1 MELLDKVQLNY
12 DASDEDVRDI
22 TEGEQ
27 NGWGKFELPVL
38 NKQMVNYMYYYQDC
52 SEGELWEN
60 TCQQK
65 NFIFFLLN
73 CYHEL
78 AICS

>member
-38 NKQMVNYMYYYQDC
+38 NK
-52 SEGELWEN
+52 
-60 TCQQK
+60 
-65 NFIFFLLN
+65 
-73 CYHEL
+73 
-78 AICS
+78 

>member
-27 NGWGKFELPVL
+27 E
-38 NKQMVNYMYYYQDC
+38 
-52 SEGELWEN
+52 
-60 TCQQK
+60 
-65 NFIFFLLN
+65 I
-73 CYHEL
+73 
-78 AICS
+78 I